1 VIEITDKALQTAAAK
16 GMDEFLRVF
25 TDKYKETVGGDPTAE
40 TMPLLNGEQH
50 SLLAY
55 RIFRDEVTEG
65 GFCQLIQNGYGAYIF
80 GNPFARVMRL
90 WGAESFSKLVYRAK
104 KIYDANRE
112 DLERER
118 TDEEFMAMY
127 EQYEAFDELEEEYGE
142 MEAEVTETLARYVD
156 GHLDLFAAVIG

>member
-1 VIEITDKALQTAAAK
+1 MIEITDKALQTAAAK

-25 TDKYKETVGGDPTAE
+25 TDKYKETVGGDTTAE
-40 TMPLLNGEQH
+40 TMPLLSGEQH

-156 GHLDLFAAVIG
+156 GHLDLFAAVAG